1 MLISAVNKAQ
11 LNQSILIVDTMS
23 YMDIAKRR
31 VRNTVNFLDRFE
43 AFNKDMLLVIIN
55 TNVVLGGSHWMLGP
69 LGVVIFAEK
78 AVIIIDSLEGV
89 DPENRKESAMNLHIE
104 IYIAMRIHKNTPPTI
119 LGIYTVA
126 HN

>member
-1 MLISAVNKAQ
+1 MLTSAVNEAQ

-23 YMDIAKRR
+23 YMDIAKRS

-55 TNVVLGGSHWMLGP
+55 TDVVLGGSHWM

-78 AVIIIDSLEGV
+78 AVIIIDSPEGV
-89 DPENRKESAMNLHIE
+89 DPENRKEPAMNLHIE
-104 IYIAMRIHKNTPPTI
+104 I
-119 LGIYTVA
+119 
-126 HN
+126 